1 MKLFVAGIMQGSLP
15 GVEVHSQDYRVR
27 VKEIVNQYYPEI
39 DVVCPWEMHPDSP
52 DYGPELA
59 RETLLSMAELAG
71 QCEIVV
77 AFLPQASMG
86 TALEMCRAYDG
97 GRTILTIS
105 PLRSNW
111 VIQSFSDTVFPTLEA
126 FETYVA
132 EGRLLDGANP
142 RPEAE

>member
-27 VKEIVNQYYPEI
+27 VKQMVNAHYPEI
-39 DVVCPWEMHPDSP
+39 EVICPWELHPNSP
-52 DYGPELA
+52 DYGPDKA
-59 RETLLSMAELAG
+59 KETLLAMAELAG

-97 GRTILTIS
+97 QCTILTIS

-111 VIQSFSDTVFPTLEA
+111 VVQSLSDRIFPTLEE
-126 FETYVA
+126 FEAYVVG
-132 EGRLLDGANP
+132 GRLMDGVTP
-142 RPEAE
+142 RSGA